1 MAELTERDRVRV
13 AREDALFEASKAR
26 MSSDLA
32 AAQSVMAAAPED
44 LYPVTVPQTI
54 VPREDGRYDLGCAP
68 APAPA
73 SSSAVAA
80 GVEVDAGGHMTCAG
94 LPVMIGA
101 DGAPRVCTS
110 HGDLTVETLRAL
122 NLDMDAER
130 LLSAS
135 RFRMGV
141 AA

>member
-26 MSSDLA
+26 MSSNLA

-44 LYPVTVPQTI
+44 LYPVTTPQTI
-54 VPREDGRYDLGCAP
+54 VPREDGRYDLGCEAE
-68 APAPA
+68 PAPA

-80 GVEVDAGGHMTCAG
+80 RVEVVGAHMSYGG
-94 LPVMIGA
+94 LPAVIA
-101 DGAPRVCTS
+101 EDGTTRVRTS

-122 NLDMDAER
+122 NLDMDEER